1 MSQFTSTVTSSVLC
15 DLLYAC
21 VVRWTCCVTTCW
33 FECESGEN
41 KTVPQHPP
49 PRERVEWVLCYD
61 EGVGD

>member
-15 DLLYAC
+15 DLLYVC
-21 VVRWTCCVTTCW
+21 VVRWPCCVMTYW
-33 FECESGEN
+33 LECESGEN